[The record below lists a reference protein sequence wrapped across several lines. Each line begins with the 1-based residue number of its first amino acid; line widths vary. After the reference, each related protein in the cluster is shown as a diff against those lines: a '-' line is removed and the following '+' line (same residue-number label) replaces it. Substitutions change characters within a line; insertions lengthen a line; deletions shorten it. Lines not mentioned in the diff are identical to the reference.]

1 MNKLNRLLILSPLL
15 LSACAT
21 HKTQPT
27 NPAPEIP
34 AAQTEDRA
42 PSTVIAAVPQVEAVT
57 PPSLKPS
64 EAPTARPAPT
74 PAAPSPALL
83 ALMQEADAEAASGN
97 LDNAA
102 SNLERA
108 IRLQPRNAELWQRL
122 AEVRLKQHQPG
133 LAEDLAKKSN
143 VLARSDVALTKKN
156 WAIIAEAR
164 RKKGDAA
171 GAAEADAKANR

>member
-1 MNKLNRLLILSPLL
+1 
-15 LSACAT
+15 
-21 HKTQPT
+21 
-27 NPAPEIP
+27 
-34 AAQTEDRA
+34 
-42 PSTVIAAVPQVEAVT
+42 
-57 PPSLKPS
+57 
-64 EAPTARPAPT
+64 
-74 PAAPSPALL
+74 
-83 ALMQEADAEAASGN
+83 MQEADAEAASGN

-164 RKKGDAA
+164 RKKGDAT